1 MAPNSIRITP
11 VVGQTAEL
19 RSPLIRVNRAMSSS
33 PTVRDCI
40 KEWVEV
46 DKKGCVIVYRGP
58 NEPVR
63 FGEILVVAVAP
74 DVEGELFTF
83 CDICFAVLDGQH
95 L

>member
-1 MAPNSIRITP
+1 M
-11 VVGQTAEL
+11 
-19 RSPLIRVNRAMSSS
+19 
-33 PTVRDCI
+33 
-40 KEWVEV
+40 VEV
-46 DKKGCVIVYRGP
+46 DEKGCVIVYRGP

-83 CDICFAVLDGQH
+83 CDICFAALDGQH